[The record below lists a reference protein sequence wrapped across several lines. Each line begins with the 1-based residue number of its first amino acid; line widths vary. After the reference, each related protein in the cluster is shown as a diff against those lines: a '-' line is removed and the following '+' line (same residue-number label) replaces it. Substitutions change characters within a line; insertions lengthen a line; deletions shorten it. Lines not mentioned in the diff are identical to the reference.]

1 MRYRVVL
8 VVALAIMIFTITSS
22 VLSGLLGAPASFA
35 GKGDYVVLST
45 DAATIFSSRV
55 DVGLVSSLLEQE
67 QVTAAWAEVVSLSSW
82 DGRSFLLRGIDLGS
96 ITSTDSPFHSLVGEN
111 PLPLEHAKAALVG
124 SRLLERLGVETPYI
138 LPVMGSYSARVE
150 LVELVGS
157 FTSGSY
163 LDDEM
168 LVHLDVARHL
178 CGMPADMA
186 SVIGVETDDPE
197 WLADVLSPADARFAM
212 FDVRVSK
219 PTVVKGEET
228 AVSIEVTN
236 WGSQGGDVR
245 LLLEEDSVVL
255 DEIVVA
261 LNASETRTVESPL
274 SFEDLGAHTVVVRM
288 TGNMPTESSV
298 NVSVVEPYLVVV
310 SPSRIVSGST
320 AEATVLTY
328 DGVPLAG
335 AIVGYSLG
343 DDSGTVIADD
353 DGRVELPATEEGYL
367 TITASSPGY
376 TGDSATVEVVNLSSY
391 PDDFLPV
398 VRSFTLSSTTVVE
411 PDAVTGTAVVENTGA
426 VAGSFD
432 LTVLVDSSEHS
443 TVSVSLDPVEV
454 LSIPIVVDD
463 MAVGSHSVQ
472 VGAFSHEVIVEP
484 WYADE
489 PDIMQLVIRYGGSG
503 ELSSSSSI
511 PIYEAAKVSEGNIA
525 VALFSIG
532 AVSALLSIL
541 AVSAVFA
548 KEVHEGRDTL
558 GILRT
563 LGASNAHIRKIV
575 VSQSLVGGLIG
586 ALIGV
591 VSGVAVAA
599 LLMRSGAFVIF
610 SHEFAF
616 EADIPLL
623 ALISVSAVTISVLSS
638 LVSAEVAVRET
649 PIAAMRKL
657 DPVATAAEGDGP
669 DTTDD
674 G

>member
-67 QVTAAWAEVVSLSSW
+67 HVAAAWAEVVSLSSW
-82 DGRSFLLRGIDLGS
+82 NGRSFLLRGIDLGS
-96 ITSTDSPFHSLVGEN
+96 ITSTDSPFHSLVGESS
-111 PLPLEHAKAALVG
+111 LPLEDARAALVG
-124 SRLLERLGVETPYI
+124 SRLLERLGVETPYT

-150 LVELVGS
+150 FVELMGS

-168 LVHLDVARHL
+168 IVHLDVARHL

-236 WGSQGGDVR
+236 WGSQGGNVS
-245 LLLEEDSVVL
+245 LLLEEGSDVL
-255 DEIVVA
+255 DEIVVT
-261 LNASETRTVESPL
+261 LDASETRTVESPL
-274 SFEDLGAHTVVVRM
+274 SFEELGIHTVVVRM
-288 TGNMPTESSV
+288 TGSMPAEWSV
-298 NVSVVEPYLVVV
+298 NVSVVEPYLVIV
-310 SPSRIVSGST
+310 SPSRVVSGGA

-328 DGVPLAG
+328 DGMPLAG
-335 AIVGYSLG
+335 AVVEYSSG
-343 DDSGTVIADD
+343 DDSGILIADD
-353 DGRVELPATEEGYL
+353 NGSVELPAVEEGYL
-367 TITASSPGY
+367 TVTASSPGY
-376 TGDSATVEVVNLSSY
+376 VGDSTTLEVVNLSSF
-391 PDDFLPV
+391 PDDFLPI
-398 VRSFTLSSTTVVE
+398 VRSFTISSTTVQE

-432 LTVLVDSSEHS
+432 VTVLVDSSEHS

-454 LSIPIVVDD
+454 LSIPVVIDD
-463 MAVGSHSVQ
+463 MAIGSHSVQ
-472 VGAFSHEVIVEP
+472 VGAFSHEVTVEP
-484 WYADE
+484 WYVDE

-511 PIYEAAKVSEGNIA
+511 PIYRAAKVSEGNIA

-548 KEVHEGRDTL
+548 KEVYEGRDTL

-563 LGASNAHIRKIV
+563 LGASSAHIRRIV

-586 ALIGV
+586 ALVGV
-591 VSGVAVAA
+591 VAGLAVAA

-610 SHEFAF
+610 SHEFGF
-616 EADIPLL
+616 EADVPLL
-623 ALISVSAVTISVLSS
+623 VLISASAATISVLSS

-657 DPVATAAEGDGP
+657 DPAANFDAGDGL
-669 DTTDD
+669 DALESE
-674 G
+674 